1 MQFLILV
8 ASAAVAFQP
17 TTTTPRHTTKLFAA
31 PAKGPGIQVPR
42 NVLGGDLECCCADVR
57 GSGIGTGFY
66 RDGHCSTGQD
76 DEGRHTV
83 CIEATAA
90 FLEFSASVGN
100 DLSTPNPQWMFPGVM
115 PGDQWCLCA
124 ARYAQAVQ
132 AGKQPKVHLA
142 RTHERTLDHV
152 PLEVLLENGVD
163 ADAARAT
170 LESVDEQ
177 RQALEGLFSRVA
189 NPEE

>member
-1 MQFLILV
+1 MRFLILV

-17 TTTTPRHTTKLFAA
+17 TTTTPPLHTRLYAE

-83 CIEATAA
+83 CIEATSE

-152 PLEVLLENGVD
+152 PLDVLLENGVD
-163 ADAARAT
+163 ADAARAV

>member
-1 MQFLILV
+1 MRFLILV

-17 TTTTPRHTTKLFAA
+17 TTTTPPLHTRLYAE

-83 CIEATAA
+83 CIEATAD

-163 ADAARAT
+163 AAEAKAQ

>member
-17 TTTTPRHTTKLFAA
+17 TTTTPRRATKLFEK
-31 PAKGPGIQVPR
+31 PREGPGISVPR

-83 CIEATAA
+83 CIEATEE
-90 FLEFSASVGN
+90 FLDFSASVGN

-163 ADAARAT
+163 EDAARAT

>member
-1 MQFLILV
+1 MRLLLLV

-17 TTTTPRHTTKLFAA
+17 TTTTPPLHTRLYAE

-83 CIEATAA
+83 CIEATSE

-163 ADAARAT
+163 ADAARAV

>member
-1 MQFLILV
+1 MRFLSLV

-17 TTTTPRHTTKLFAA
+17 TTTTPPLHTRLYAE

-83 CIEATAA
+83 CIEATSE

-132 AGKQPKVHLA
+132 AGKQPKVYLA

-152 PLEVLLENGVD
+152 PLDILMDNGVD
-163 ADAARAT
+163 AAEAKARMA
-170 LESVDEQ
+170 SVDEQ
-177 RQALEGLFSRVA
+177 RAKIESLFKA
-189 NPEE
+189 GAPDE